1 MKNNLK
7 TITIT
12 LLLITLFACSKE
24 NIQPAKH
31 SDKVET
37 NYQQSTFTPS
47 HINPADASSLNQLDL
62 SNPLYADLSQ
72 ADLKTLKLAEK
83 NLRPFISQNFI
94 YQFQNTKKLKETLNV
109 YNNIIMTLISKH
121 RTQNDQDIKKTLD
134 NYFNLILTDCD
145 QELKGCINLAFF
157 NKDHHNTSSILL
169 SKIQSIDKS
178 IQAKKDQQTN
188 YTEDLV
194 NYYLYLDLAFELKN
208 SVSNELLDAHYIKY
222 SFEYAKH
229 LHSNH
234 KMEKLQE
241 HGSFF
246 ENKLKQYVEIADKSK
261 TKNHVLNTIN
271 QFNPCHYSKNH
282 QSQFFKYGQPELLGL
297 SSEFMGDSLIKCF
310 SKSMNDNKNVKDR
323 SGDSFLKTIDAI
335 KSQHPDILS
344 SMGMK
349 TTANIFV
356 QFPSYLY
363 IIDNLYR
370 DNWSENDAQSLTD
383 KLNLNNSTILEMV
396 EAYIKYELINTVI
409 QTNVIMHEIYYNDKT
424 VTSKNIYSKAID
436 ENLALINVWQDF
448 NDKRERLKRFA
459 LYNLNKNRKE
469 VQVAK
474 YETLFQ
480 ELDKNI
486 KYIASV
492 PQMMLLTYKMAQ
504 KEFKISVMGFVGKV
518 EVDTN
523 EIINKFFQGDFPLW
537 FKFVENTTPLNKME
551 LIYAFDFALK
561 TKVFDNFTTTQNPNK
576 AKISPADFFKVVIGR
591 YLRKTRES
599 VESLLEKSEAL
610 NKKNLTQFFK
620 VCQDDHY
627 TLSIP
632 LKDMTFKTLLGNVE
646 DVAKFH
652 NGDMSYPLKAL
663 RKNILVELSFVQN
676 LLDLYKLHNPSVQD
690 DIDNETT
697 SIREKLANIYKNII
711 IFEASTS
718 DCTYKLI
725 EREYAQRNLLIKK
738 EVEYIRSIFDKMI
751 EIEKADPS
759 SRPQLQADFNHQ
771 INSTNLLPILKR
783 PPDQEEE
790 LFDKITNNYYYFS
803 KLGMLGRLINFL
815 KEINPNIVID
825 IPGSIQTND
834 LFQKDK
840 DNTIH
845 GAYLP
850 KDEGSYEQRLQIF
863 TQNVLNKTFNGP
875 TAQIRWADLKGPNTL
890 DYLPNKLSLLVELL
904 KGKRHNLYKKI
915 RKIRRIY

>member
-370 DNWSENDAQSLTD
+370 
-383 KLNLNNSTILEMV
+383 
-396 EAYIKYELINTVI
+396 
-409 QTNVIMHEIYYNDKT
+409 
-424 VTSKNIYSKAID
+424 
-436 ENLALINVWQDF
+436 
-448 NDKRERLKRFA
+448 
-459 LYNLNKNRKE
+459 
-469 VQVAK
+469 
-474 YETLFQ
+474 
-480 ELDKNI
+480 
-486 KYIASV
+486 
-492 PQMMLLTYKMAQ
+492 
-504 KEFKISVMGFVGKV
+504 
-518 EVDTN
+518 
-523 EIINKFFQGDFPLW
+523 
-537 FKFVENTTPLNKME
+537 
-551 LIYAFDFALK
+551 
-561 TKVFDNFTTTQNPNK
+561 
-576 AKISPADFFKVVIGR
+576 
-591 YLRKTRES
+591 
-599 VESLLEKSEAL
+599 
-610 NKKNLTQFFK
+610 
-620 VCQDDHY
+620 
-627 TLSIP
+627 
-632 LKDMTFKTLLGNVE
+632 
-646 DVAKFH
+646 
-652 NGDMSYPLKAL
+652 
-663 RKNILVELSFVQN
+663 
-676 LLDLYKLHNPSVQD
+676 
-690 DIDNETT
+690 
-697 SIREKLANIYKNII
+697 
-711 IFEASTS
+711 
-718 DCTYKLI
+718 
-725 EREYAQRNLLIKK
+725 
-738 EVEYIRSIFDKMI
+738 
-751 EIEKADPS
+751 
-759 SRPQLQADFNHQ
+759 
-771 INSTNLLPILKR
+771 
-783 PPDQEEE
+783 
-790 LFDKITNNYYYFS
+790 
-803 KLGMLGRLINFL
+803 
-815 KEINPNIVID
+815 
-825 IPGSIQTND
+825 
-834 LFQKDK
+834 
-840 DNTIH
+840 
-845 GAYLP
+845 
-850 KDEGSYEQRLQIF
+850 
-863 TQNVLNKTFNGP
+863 
-875 TAQIRWADLKGPNTL
+875 
-890 DYLPNKLSLLVELL
+890 
-904 KGKRHNLYKKI
+904 
-915 RKIRRIY
+915 